1 MRRPLVHCVRC
12 VTDVN
17 LPPGNQSM
25 PISVNCPS
33 CGRSYNVKDDAA
45 GKKFRCKQC
54 EAVVSVP
61 DAPAEAE
68 GESDPWD
75 NLDLSTAEDPY
86 GDGETDEA
94 PAQTPVRRRKKKAI
108 KKSSG
113 MPVSV
118 IVAIACEVCLIL
130 LNMVG
135 IVGNLMSQNVPGAC
149 GSIFRILI
157 EVAAIIGYVQAQNS
171 ARWTSVA
178 LSVVGILFGVACGV
192 GLMVGGPMLPP
203 QVQQQLPAEAMVF
216 VVAVIFVQVVIWGVI
231 IGTLVT
237 GSARDYFERG

>member
-1 MRRPLVHCVRC
+1 
-12 VTDVN
+12 
-17 LPPGNQSM
+17 M

-33 CGRSYNVKDDAA
+33 CGRAYSVKDDAA

-61 DAPAEAE
+61 DAPSEAE
-68 GESDPWD
+68 GDPWD
-75 NLDLSTAEDPY
+75 NLDLSAADDPY
-86 GDGETDEA
+86 ADGDTDEA
-94 PAQTPVRRRKKKAI
+94 PAQLPVRRRKKKSA
-108 KKSSG
+108 KKSSSG
-113 MPVSV
+113 MPISV
-118 IVAIACEVCLIL
+118 MVATAGEVCLIL

-149 GSIFRILI
+149 GSVFRILI

-171 ARWTSVA
+171 ARWTSVV
-178 LSVVGILFGVACGV
+178 LSVIGVLFGLACGV

-203 QVQQQLPAEAMVF
+203 QVRQQLPAEAMVF
-216 VVAVIFVQVVIWGVI
+216 VIAVIFVQIVIWGVI

>member
-1 MRRPLVHCVRC
+1 
-12 VTDVN
+12 
-17 LPPGNQSM
+17 M

-33 CGRSYNVKDDAA
+33 CGRAYNVKDEAA

-61 DAPAEAE
+61 ESPADTE
-68 GESDPWD
+68 GDPWD

-86 GDGETDEA
+86 GDADSDEA
-94 PAQTPVRRRKKKAI
+94 PAQLPVRRRKKKPA
-108 KKSSG
+108 KRSSG
-113 MPVSV
+113 GLPISV
-118 IVAIACEVCLIL
+118 MLAIACEVCLIL

-171 ARWTSVA
+171 ARWTSVV
-178 LSVVGILFGVACGV
+178 LSVIGILFGLACGV
-192 GLMVGGPMLPP
+192 GLMVGGPLLPP
-203 QVQQQLPAEAMVF
+203 QVQQRIPADGLVII
-216 VVAVIFVQVVIWGVI
+216 VAVIFVQVVIWAVI

-237 GSARDYFERG
+237 GSSRDYFERG